1 MYITLPLE
9 EKKRAI
15 CQSFRFLDTEEKMYA
30 PRAKFE
36 RIYIV
41 SPIKV
46 AIVFLTM
53 LHCLFLVIALLT
65 SFWIE
70 TKVGHYGPLY
80 SCERRLITKESN
92 IFPIECQFG
101 RSFYNLNLLWM
112 PVTAVILILSFIL
125 AFIAVIVATVS
136 FVKTSFTLRR
146 RYWFLTILLLAIVF
160 LLDCFVIIFLPLSYH
175 HQIYYLQWAYG
186 IHCGA
191 TLFISV
197 GLITAIL
204 THNTDDIQYVEAID
218 ESSIEK

>member
-1 MYITLPLE
+1 LKR
-9 EKKRAI
+9 KKKPI
-15 CQSFRFLDTEEKMYA
+15 CQSFSYLVKEEKMYA

-36 RIYIV
+36 RIYVV

-46 AIVFLTM
+46 AIIFLTI
-53 LHCLFLVIALLT
+53 LHCLFLVISLLT

-70 TKVGHYGPLY
+70 TKFGHYGPLF
-80 SCERRLITKESN
+80 SCERRLISIKSL

-112 PVTAVILILSFIL
+112 PITAILLIISFIIAFISIILASLSFI
-125 AFIAVIVATVS
+125 
-136 FVKTSFTLRR
+136 KNSFTIRR
-146 RYWFLTILLLAIVF
+146 RYWLSTIILLLFVF
-160 LLDCFVIIFLPLSYH
+160 LLDCFVIIFIPLTHH

-197 GLITAIL
+197 SLITAIL
-204 THNTDDIQYVEAID
+204 THNTDDIQYIEAID
-218 ESSIEK
+218 ESSIDK

>member
-1 MYITLPLE
+1 
-9 EKKRAI
+9 
-15 CQSFRFLDTEEKMYA
+15 MYA

-53 LHCLFLVIALLT
+53 LHCLFLLIALLT

-80 SCERRLITKESN
+80 SCERRVISSDSP
-92 IFPIECQFG
+92 IFPIECRFG

-125 AFIAVIVATVS
+125 AVIVIILATIS
-136 FVKTSFTLRR
+136 FVKTSFTVRR
-146 RYWFLTILLLAIVF
+146 HYWFATILLLATVF
-160 LLDCFVIIFLPLSYH
+160 LLDCFVIIFLPLSHH

>member
-1 MYITLPLE
+1 
-9 EKKRAI
+9 
-15 CQSFRFLDTEEKMYA
+15 MYA

-53 LHCLFLVIALLT
+53 LHCLFLLIALLT

-80 SCERRLITKESN
+80 SCERRVLSKESSF
-92 IFPIECQFG
+92 FPIECRFG
-101 RSFYNLNLLWM
+101 RSFYNLYLYWM
-112 PVTAVILILSFIL
+112 PTTAVLLIISFLLSFISIIL
-125 AFIAVIVATVS
+125 ASLSFIQNS
-136 FVKTSFTLRR
+136 FSVRR
-146 RYWFLTILLLAIVF
+146 RYWLLTIIFLATVF
-160 LLDCFVIIFLPLSYH
+160 LLDCFVIIFIPLSHH

-197 GLITAIL
+197 SLITAIL
-204 THNTDDIQYVEAID
+204 THNADDIQYIEAID

>member
-1 MYITLPLE
+1 
-9 EKKRAI
+9 
-15 CQSFRFLDTEEKMYA
+15 MYA

-46 AIVFLTM
+46 AIIFLTM
-53 LHCLFLVIALLT
+53 LHCLFLLIALLT

-80 SCERRLITKESN
+80 SCEKRLITKKSL
-92 IFPIECQFG
+92 IFPIECRFG
-101 RSFYNLNLLWM
+101 GSFYNLNLLWM
-112 PVTAVILILSFIL
+112 PITAVFLMLSFII
-125 AFIAVIVATVS
+125 AFISIVLASLS
-136 FVKTSFTLRR
+136 FVKTSSAIRR
-146 RYWFLTILLLAIVF
+146 RYWLCTIIFLFIVF
-160 LLDCFVIIFLPLSYH
+160 LLDCFVIIFIPLSHH

-197 GLITAIL
+197 SLITAIL
-204 THNTDDIQYVEAID
+204 THNTDDIQYIEAVEEPSID
-218 ESSIEK
+218 K

>member
-1 MYITLPLE
+1 
-9 EKKRAI
+9 
-15 CQSFRFLDTEEKMYA
+15 MYA

-46 AIVFLTM
+46 AIVFLIM
-53 LHCLFLVIALLT
+53 LHCLFVSIALLT

-80 SCERRLITKESN
+80 SCERRVLSKGHS
-92 IFPIECQFG
+92 IFPIECRFG
-101 RSFYNLNLLWM
+101 RSFYNLNLFWM
-112 PVTAVILILSFIL
+112 PIAAILLILSFFL
-125 AFIAVIVATVS
+125 AFISIILASLS
-136 FVKTSFTLRR
+136 FIQNSILIRR
-146 RYWFLTILLLAIVF
+146 RYWFITIIFLSIVF
-160 LLDCFVIIFLPLSYH
+160 LLDCFVIIFIPVSHH

-197 GLITAIL
+197 SLITAIL
-204 THNTDDIQYVEAID
+204 THNTDDIQYIEAID
-218 ESSIEK
+218 ESSIDK

>member
-1 MYITLPLE
+1 
-9 EKKRAI
+9 
-15 CQSFRFLDTEEKMYA
+15 MYA

-53 LHCLFLVIALLT
+53 LHCLFLVVALLT

-80 SCERRLITKESN
+80 SCERRILSKEYSV
-92 IFPIECQFG
+92 FPIECRFG
-101 RSFYNLNLLWM
+101 RSFYNLNLFWM
-112 PVTAVILILSFIL
+112 PITAILLIISFLLAFISIILACLSFIQNSML
-125 AFIAVIVATVS
+125 I
-136 FVKTSFTLRR
+136 RR
-146 RYWFLTILLLAIVF
+146 RYWFSTIIFLAIIF
-160 LLDCFVIIFLPLSYH
+160 LLDCFVIIFIPLSHH

-197 GLITAIL
+197 SLITAIL
-204 THNTDDIQYVEAID
+204 THNTDDIQYIEAID

>member
-1 MYITLPLE
+1 
-9 EKKRAI
+9 
-15 CQSFRFLDTEEKMYA
+15 MYA

-46 AIVFLTM
+46 AIIFLTI
-53 LHCLFLVIALLT
+53 LHCLFVIIALLT

-70 TKVGHYGPLY
+70 TKVGHYGPLF
-80 SCERRLITKESN
+80 SCEKRLPLTKNS
-92 IFPIECQFG
+92 IYSIECRFG

-112 PVTAVILILSFIL
+112 PITAIILILSFIF
-125 AFIAVIVATVS
+125 AFISIILASLS
-136 FVKTSFTLRR
+136 FVKNSFTIRR
-146 RYWFLTILLLAIVF
+146 RYWFCTIIFLFLVF
-160 LLDCFVIIFLPLSYH
+160 LLDCFVIIFIPVSHH

-197 GLITAIL
+197 SLITAIL

-218 ESSIEK
+218 ESSIDK